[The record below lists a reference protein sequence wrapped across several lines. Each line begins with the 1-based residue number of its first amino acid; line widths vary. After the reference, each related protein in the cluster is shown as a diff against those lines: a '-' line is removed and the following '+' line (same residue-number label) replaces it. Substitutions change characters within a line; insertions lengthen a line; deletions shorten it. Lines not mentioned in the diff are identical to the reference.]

1 MTAVI
6 IRGGTVVNADASV
19 RADVLCEGGLIRAVG
34 ADFAAPAGATV
45 VDAAGALV
53 MPGGID
59 THTHME
65 LPFMGTVTMD
75 DFFTG
80 TAAGLSGG
88 TTSILDF
95 VIPNPKQ
102 PLMEAFQNW
111 RGWAE
116 KAAGDYG
123 FHVAVTWW
131 DESVHRDMGT
141 LVNEHGVN
149 SFKHFM
155 AYKNAIMADDEVLVN
170 SFARALELGALPTVH
185 AENGELVFQLQNKL
199 VAMGLTGPEQ
209 HPTSRPPAVEAEAT
223 NRAIRLA
230 EVIGCPI
237 YIVHVSNEESLN
249 AIIRA
254 RSAGQRV
261 FGEVLAGHLTID
273 DSVYRDPDWRIAAA
287 HVMSPPFREKKH
299 QAALWAGLQAGH
311 LHTTATDH
319 CAFCDEQKA
328 MGAADFSKIPNG
340 CAGIED
346 RMAVVWDAGVNTGR
360 LTPNEFVRV
369 TSTNAAQI
377 FNIYP
382 RKGAIA
388 VGSDADLVVWDTGA
402 RKTITTAKS
411 VSKVGYNVFEGRTVT
426 GLPVVTIANG
436 KVVYDRGDLRAERGA
451 GRYLERPAFAPMF
464 DALKR
469 QAALHAPRAVERKA

>member
-1 MTAVI
+1 MSLM

-19 RADVLCEGGLIRAVG
+19 RADILCEGGVIAAVG
-34 ADFAAPAGATV
+34 PDLAVPAGCEV
-45 VDAAGALV
+45 VDAGGALV

-65 LPFMGTVTMD
+65 LPFMGTVTVD

-80 TAAGLSGG
+80 TAAGLAGG
-88 TTSILDF
+88 TTAILDF

-102 PLMEAFQNW
+102 PLMEAFRNW
-111 RGWAE
+111 SGWAE
-116 KAAGDYG
+116 KSAADYG

-141 LVNEHGVN
+141 LVHEHGVN

-209 HPTSRPPAVEAEAT
+209 HPASRPPAVEAEAT

-237 YIVHVSNEESLN
+237 YIVHVSNAESLQ
-249 AIIRA
+249 AIMRA
-254 RSAGQRV
+254 RGAGQRV

-273 DSVYRDPDWRIAAA
+273 DSVYRHHDWRIAAA
-287 HVMSPPFREKKH
+287 HVMSPPFRERHH
-299 QAALWAGLQAGH
+299 QDALWAGLQAGH

-328 MGAADFSKIPNG
+328 MGADNFAKIPNG

-346 RMAVVWDAGVNTGR
+346 RMAVVWDAGVNSGR
-360 LTPNEFVRV
+360 LTANEFVRV

-377 FNIYP
+377 FNMYP
-382 RKGAIA
+382 RKGVVAP
-388 VGSDADLVVWDTGA
+388 GSDADIVVWNPDA
-402 RKTITTAKS
+402 SKTISTATS
-411 VSKVGYNVFEGRTVT
+411 VSKVGYNVFEGRKVQ
-426 GLPVVTIANG
+426 GLPVVTVARG
-436 KVVYDRGDLRAERGA
+436 KVVCSHGDLRAERGA
-451 GRYLERPAFAPMF
+451 GRYLKRPPFAPMF

-469 QAALHAPRAVERKA
+469 QAALHAPSAVKRVG